1 MDNGNKTV
9 LVLGA
14 TGGIGGET
22 ARQLRDAGWT
32 VRALKRGATESAQ
45 RSDGMTWLRGDAM
58 NRDDVMR
65 AAEGCAVIVHA
76 VNPPGYRN
84 WGKLVLPMLDN
95 TVAAATAQRATIVL
109 PGTVYNFGPDA
120 FPILRED
127 SPQHPV
133 TRKGAIR
140 VQLEQRLEA
149 ASRQGARVI
158 IVRAGDFFGPKLGNN
173 WFSQGMLKPGQPVSS
188 ISNPAATGVGHQWAY
203 VPDMARTI
211 VELLARREAL
221 EPFER
226 FHMAGHWD
234 ADGLQMAKAIQ
245 RVVARHT
252 GKTPRI
258 TRTPWWLLRLAAPFV
273 PTLREL
279 MEMRYLWNEALQMSN
294 SRLLQVLGHEPH
306 TPLDQAIEASLIGMG
321 CIRATQEATHVMP
334 VHS

>member
-45 RSDGMTWLRGDAM
+45 RDDGMTWLRGDAM

-65 AAEGCAVIVHA
+65 AAEGCSVIVHA
-76 VNPPGYRN
+76 VNPPGYRD

-95 TVAAATAQRATIVL
+95 TVAAAIAQRATIVL

-127 SPQHPV
+127 SPQHPL
-133 TRKGAIR
+133 TRKGTIR
-140 VQLEQRLEA
+140 VQMEQHLEA
-149 ASRQGARVI
+149 ATGQGARVI
-158 IVRAGDFFGPKLGNN
+158 IVRAGDFFGPKLGNS
-173 WFSQGMLKPGQPVSS
+173 WLSQGMLKPGQPVTS
-188 ISNPAATGVGHQWAY
+188 ISNPAAAGVGHQWAY
-203 VPDMARTI
+203 LPDAARTI
-211 VELLARREAL
+211 VELLARRETL

-234 ADGLQMAKAIQ
+234 SDGLQMAKTIQ
-245 RVVARHT
+245 RVVARRT
-252 GKTPRI
+252 AQTPRI
-258 TRTPWWLLRLAAPFV
+258 TSTPWWLLRLAAPFV
-273 PTLREL
+273 PMLREL
-279 MEMRYLWNEALQMSN
+279 MEMRYLWKEPLQMSN

-306 TPLDQAIEASLIGMG
+306 TPLDQAIEASLTGMG
-321 CIRATQEATHVMP
+321 CLGATQ
-334 VHS
+334 